1 MLRKYFQKWSLPPTF
16 PAKPGFVRANQEIHI
31 PQCGVHRP
39 KCGWQVPNS
48 DGSSD
53 SDGLKPQRGLEFL
66 EFVDLEIN
74 SVGRKF
80 QRVSD
85 KKQPV
90 L

>member
-1 MLRKYFQKWSLPPTF
+1 
-16 PAKPGFVRANQEIHI
+16 
-31 PQCGVHRP
+31 
-39 KCGWQVPNS
+39 VPNS